1 MKQSMKKL
9 LAAVA
14 IIALAT
20 TSSIGAFAEYDP
32 NKVVDPNVA
41 STKAAAPAFTV
52 SVNGNLL
59 ANATVY
65 ESESDHVMLPIRA
78 VAEEL
83 GFTVGWDAGRVTLT
97 KGAVY
102 ATFAVGEDGYTFAK
116 TAPMTI
122 GQAPEL
128 VNEKTYV
135 PDSFFTEILE
145 AELTISP
152 SGEIAIS
159 YGEEEKEEGK
169 AVVTSIRVDEEF
181 DYTAVLVNDEKL
193 GEVQLNLG
201 DESDI
206 VLANGEKG
214 KPSDLKE
221 GMKLDIEYDEAMT
234 MSLPPQNSPVKVT
247 VLAED
252 EPAEVEKV
260 EGNAE
265 ITKVEENTVV
275 VEDEK
280 LGEVV
285 LHIGDDTEIIL
296 LDGKKGTVKD
306 LKAEMD
312 VVVEYGAVMA
322 TSLPPQNTPE
332 KITVVERSEENEE
345 EGVSIKGEIA
355 EVREAAGEGN
365 IACTVKAEKTEE
377 NAFEEIVLI
386 VSDDTK
392 ITKDGKEASKEDL
405 KEGVKIEAV
414 HSLAMTR
421 SIPPQT
427 SAISIDI
434 VD

>member
-32 NKVVDPNVA
+32 DKVVDPNVA
-41 STKAAAPAFTV
+41 STKAAAPTFTV
-52 SVNGNLL
+52 SVNGNEL
-59 ANATVY
+59 ANAAVY
-65 ESESDHVMLPIRA
+65 ESETDHVMLPIRA
-78 VAEEL
+78 VAENM
-83 GFTVGWDAGRVTLT
+83 GFTVGWNAGRVTLT

-135 PDSFFTEILE
+135 PDSFFTELLD

-152 SGEIAIS
+152 SGAISIS

-169 AVVTSIRVDEEF
+169 AVVTSIRVDEEYK
-181 DYTAVLVNDEKL
+181 YTAVLVNDEKL

-201 DESDI
+201 DESNI
-206 VLANGEKG
+206 VLADGSKG
-214 KPSDLKE
+214 KAADLKE
-221 GMKLDIEYDEAMT
+221 GMKLDIEYSEAMT

-247 VLAED
+247 VLAENETV
-252 EPAEVEKV
+252 EPEKAT
-260 EGNAE
+260 GNAK
-265 ITKVEENTVV
+265 ITKMEEGSVV

-285 LHIGDDTEIIL
+285 LHIGDDTKIIL
-296 LDGKKGTVKD
+296 LDGKEGSVKD

-312 VVVEYGAVMA
+312 IVVEYGAAMTA
-322 TSLPPQNTPE
+322 SLPPQNTPV
-332 KITVVERSEENEE
+332 KITVVERSEENKE
-345 EGVSIKGEIA
+345 EGVSIKGEIT
-355 EVREAAGEGN
+355 EVHEAAGEGN
-365 IACTVKAEKTEE
+365 FACTVKAEKTEK

-392 ITKDGKEASKEDL
+392 ITKDGKEAGKEDL

-414 HSLAMTR
+414 HSLVMTR
-421 SIPPQT
+421 SLPPQT
-427 SAISIDI
+427 SAISINI